1 MPTTALE
8 TVEVPAFHDGVELV
22 VLAETDTTRVLAYLH
37 VTYYN
42 PTNWM
47 GVPLICLV
55 YNKMLK
61 EEELELLYRHLNSC
75 DETLE
80 KAS

>member
-1 MPTTALE
+1 
-8 TVEVPAFHDGVELV
+8 
-22 VLAETDTTRVLAYLH
+22 
-37 VTYYN
+37 
-42 PTNWM
+42 M